1 MRRPALA
8 ASDRP
13 DRLMDESTGS
23 KVADITKEDKTIILE
38 VKHTMLAE
46 SNTAAADK
54 LVVWASNGKTL

>member
-1 MRRPALA
+1 MRLLALA
-8 ASDRP
+8 VSDRS
-13 DRLMDESTGS
+13 DHLMDESTGS

-54 LVVWASNGKTL
+54 LVV

>member
-38 VKHTMLAE
+38 VEHTMLAE

-54 LVVWASNGKTL
+54 LVV

>member
-54 LVVWASNGKTL
+54 LVV